1 MTLFAARAPAECR
14 LLQPSKVL
22 YQWRA
27 IKMRVD
33 LRGPVPLVVP
43 RLLPHLASGAERGAL
58 FCPHCYSDHHRTVTR
73 CFGTACEWQCVVVV
87 AVGHCAIRSARADV
101 YCPAESWRASCWW
114 GALNRRLEERAE
126 PGVDRIVAA

>member
-43 RLLPHLASGAERGAL
+43 RLLPHLASGHRIFAAEQPRIGLGFTRTIKRGGRKD
-58 FCPHCYSDHHRTVTR
+58 F
-73 CFGTACEWQCVVVV
+73 
-87 AVGHCAIRSARADV
+87 
-101 YCPAESWRASCWW
+101 
-114 GALNRRLEERAE
+114 
-126 PGVDRIVAA
+126 